1 MGALLGLLRR
11 PITIRLCQ
19 IAIGLIFIVAGLAK
33 IGDAAAFAKQVHNF
47 RIAPVVLE
55 NLVAATLPWVELVA
69 GVSLVIGLRAR
80 AGAVITTSLMA
91 VFTLAVIAAVAKGL
105 DIDCGCF
112 GTSDGQAVGLTKIAQ
127 NFGMLAISVVATLR
141 RE

>member
-1 MGALLGLLRR
+1 MGALLGFLRH
-11 PITIRLCQ
+11 PTTIRLSQ
-19 IAIGLIFIVAGLAK
+19 IAIGLLFIVAGLAK

-69 GVSLVIGLRAR
+69 GVALLIGLRAR
-80 AGAVITTSLMA
+80 AGAVISTSLLA
-91 VFTLAVIAAVAKGL
+91 VFTLAIIVAVARGL

-112 GTSDGQAVGLTKIAQ
+112 GTSDGQGVGLTKIVQ
-127 NFGMLAISVVATLR
+127 NFGMLAVSIVATLR
-141 RE
+141 RT